1 MSAVD
6 GSFKPVP
13 VTDEMRTAM
22 SEKFGDESVEKLTTL
37 FEEGASAPEAAAADY
52 SPAEL
57 EFIATYD
64 PDLAAALGYAAE
76 DVKGT
81 DAPKDAAATDDAAAA
96 EGADGDTILS
106 EEEAAALDAET
117 AALKKEVDELTAK
130 LKTSKA
136 ELEKKTKEL
145 EDAKKR
151 LTEEENKL
159 TELQDKKKAKE
170 DEEAKLKL
178 DIEAKQDEIEAK
190 LEYSKKGIIKKAQAE
205 YNKEEHGDWASF
217 LEKKLSEAGA
227 DAGLTAELTALNRR
241 LATVQGEIADFA
253 TQIATQTD
261 VVTAAKTTVAD
272 LTTEVTTLEN
282 SIKEDEA
289 TLGEKTAS
297 YESKAKTVTA
307 AKRETYADHVDESA
321 YKSIGEPKGEDK
333 VSDKKP
339 DDIKAL
345 ISDEE
350 WALVDE
356 LGVDLKEKLPN
367 GEPRY
372 IFAPGANDGKYH
384 IYDMSGNL
392 TSAGDNSLVRLAYGY
407 DEKSM
412 SIIECG
418 NGGITPGTWNK
429 FGTDTQDG
437 RTVYYMDDCDTVK
450 QFQACYQTWSPLSF
464 DLNGDGVQTSDNI
477 VDFDIDGDGVVD
489 KINDSADGVL
499 VFDADGDGISGED
512 GSELFGDNTDLD
524 GDGVKDGHKDG
535 FAALKAFAQKAGVI
549 NGEDDMVIDEND
561 IKFLEENY
569 GFKMK
574 ANGYNSEAQSLL
586 DLGITEINLADTD
599 ETTMND
605 NFDGKGN
612 QLTTQE
618 GATFKQNG
626 ETKEYADIWHRKYDE

>member
-1 MSAVD
+1 MSTID
-6 GSFKPVP
+6 GSFKATPI
-13 VTDEMRTAM
+13 TKEIKTTMIEEFGK
-22 SEKFGDESVEKLTTL
+22 EKAEKIAAL
-37 FEEGASAPEAAAADY
+37 FEKGAKAPDAAAGDY
-52 SPAEL
+52 SAAEL
-57 EFIATYD
+57 EFITKLD
-64 PDLAAALGYAAE
+64 PKLAETL
-76 DVKGT
+76 
-81 DAPKDAAATDDAAAA
+81 
-96 EGADGDTILS
+96 GADEAEAADEAKAADEAEEGKEAGKKDETILTD
-106 EEEAAALDAET
+106 EEAAALDTEVT
-117 AALKKEVDELTAK
+117 ALKKEIEELEAK
-130 LKTSKA
+130 LEKSKA
-136 ELEKKTKEL
+136 DLEAKTKEL
-145 EDAKKR
+145 EEAK
-151 LTEEENKL
+151 TKL
-159 TELQDKKKAKE
+159 A
-170 DEEAKLKL
+170 DEEATLADLKAQKEEKEAEEARL
-178 DIEAKQDEIEAK
+178 KDQIERKEEEIEAK
-190 LEYSKKGIIKKAQAE
+190 LETSQKDVIRKAKAE
-205 YNKEEHGDWASF
+205 YNEEEHGDWESF
-217 LEKKLSEAGA
+217 LEKRLGEAGA
-227 DAGLTAELTALNRR
+227 DAGLTAELSSLNRQLSNVQDEISN
-241 LATVQGEIADFA
+241 LATRITA
-253 TQIATQTD
+253 QTE
-261 VVTAAKTTVAD
+261 VVANASATVA
-272 LTTEVTTLEN
+272 TLETAVGEL
-282 SIKEDEA
+282 KESVAADEA
-289 TLGEKTAS
+289 ALGDKKGDYEAKAS
-297 YESKAKTVTA
+297 TIGGAKKEV
-307 AKRETYADHVDESA
+307 YADKVDESA
-321 YKSIGEPKGEDK
+321 YKSIGEAKGEDK

-339 DDIKAL
+339 DEIKDL

-356 LGVDLKEKLPN
+356 LGVDLKEKLAN

-392 TSAGDNSLVRLAYGY
+392 TSAGDNSLVRLTYGY

-429 FGTDTQDG
+429 LGTETENG
-437 RTVYYMDDCDTVK
+437 RKVYYMDDCETVK
-450 QFQACYQTWSPLSF
+450 EFQACYQTWSPLSF
-464 DLNGDGVQTSDNI
+464 DLNGDGVQTSDSI
-477 VDFDIDGDGVVD
+477 VDFDIDGDGIVD

-626 ETKEYADIWHRKYDE
+626 ETKEYADIWHRKYEE